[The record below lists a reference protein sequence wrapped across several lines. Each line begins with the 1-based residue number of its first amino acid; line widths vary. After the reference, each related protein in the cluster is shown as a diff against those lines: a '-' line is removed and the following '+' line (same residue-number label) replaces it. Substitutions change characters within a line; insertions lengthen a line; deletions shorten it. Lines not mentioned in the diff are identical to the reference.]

1 MPLHAFLDLRG
12 KKTGEI
18 KGSARQKTR
27 KGKISVI
34 AYTHTIQSK
43 RWEGTPGERSGQP
56 NGDLVHG
63 RLVITKELDHATPK
77 LRKAMAEGDSF
88 DRFELHCWRVPPAG
102 GGPNGVTEENHWTV
116 HLHGAR
122 IAAIRTVMP
131 YARAAANQMIPEYE
145 EVEFSYERI
154 GTNWSALTGTNAE
167 VGQADSGVFEASFSD
182 TDDLDQLGAI
192 LSSVGKKVGE
202 SVAKDVA
209 GAIQAAAKDYVKELL
224 KDK

>member
-12 KKTGEI
+12 KKSGEI

-27 KGKISVI
+27 KGKIAVI
-34 AYTHTIQSK
+34 AYTHDIHAK
-43 RWEGTPGERSGQP
+43 RWEDTLGERTGQP
-56 NGDLVHG
+56 NGDRMHG
-63 RLVITKELDHATPK
+63 RLVVTKELDHATPK
-77 LRKAMAEGDSF
+77 LHKAMAESDLF
-88 DRFELHCWRVPPAG
+88 ERFELHCWRVPPAG

-131 YARAAANQMIPEYE
+131 YARLAANQMIPEYE
-145 EVEFSYERI
+145 EVEFTYERI
-154 GTNWSALTGTNAE
+154 GLQWSALTGRDGE
-167 VGQADSGVFEASFSD
+167 VGQAESGVFEASFAD

-192 LSSVGKKVGE
+192 VSAVGKKVGE

-209 GAIQAAAKDYVKELL
+209 EAIQAAAKDYVKDAL